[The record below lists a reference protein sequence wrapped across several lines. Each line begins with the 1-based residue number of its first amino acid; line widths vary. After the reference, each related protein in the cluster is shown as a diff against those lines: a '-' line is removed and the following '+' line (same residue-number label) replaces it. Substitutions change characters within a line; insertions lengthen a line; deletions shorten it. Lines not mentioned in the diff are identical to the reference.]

1 MVFPYEKQA
10 MNREPIPDG
19 LDWLDQKMYL
29 SLRSLYADVQNGT
42 ISRETGIL
50 DKKKL
55 AVSYQKERENE
66 SFNQKWA
73 RHTTQLWKGIES
85 AQNSYR
91 KNRTIENAD
100 RLSNAIAGFL
110 TEDFNLS
117 WASGGVE
124 NV

>member
-29 SLRSLYADVQNGT
+29 SLRNLYADVQNGT

-55 AVSYQKERENE
+55 AASYQKERENE

-73 RHTTQLWKGIES
+73 RHTAQLWKGIEY
-85 AQNSYR
+85 AQNLYR
-91 KNRTIENAD
+91 TSKTLENAD
-100 RLSNAIAGFL
+100 KLSVAIDGFL
-110 TEDFNLS
+110 VPDFNLT
-117 WASGGVE
+117 WAEGKE

>member
-29 SLRSLYADVQNGT
+29 SLRNLYADVQNGT
-42 ISRETGIL
+42 ISRDTGIL

-55 AVSYQKERENE
+55 AASYQKERENE
-66 SFNQKWA
+66 SFNQKWV

-85 AQNSYR
+85 AQNLYR
-91 KNRTIENAD
+91 TSKTLENAD
-100 RLSNAIAGFL
+100 KLSAAVDGFL
-110 TEDFNLS
+110 VPDFNLK
-117 WASGGVE
+117 WAEGKE

>member
-29 SLRSLYADVQNGT
+29 SLRNLYADVQNGT

-85 AQNSYR
+85 AQNRYR
-91 KNRTIENAD
+91 KSRTIENAD

>member
-85 AQNSYR
+85 AQNRYR

-110 TEDFNLS
+110 TEDFELS